1 MSGTSRNISD
11 GRYGRVRYS
20 RLDGHPEGSAHY
32 IVSLEA
38 RVTAVSELVVILL
51 LSIRYSKH
59 STVIIVIY
67 HSLIIL
73 HVWDGVY
80 FYAQYEYCTVLGCVC
95 GRACTSH

>member
-1 MSGTSRNISD
+1 MSGRNQRREIRAST
-11 GRYGRVRYS
+11 RVRYS
-20 RLDGHPEGSAHY
+20 RLGGHPEGSAHY
-32 IVSLEA
+32 IVSLDA
-38 RVTAVSELVVILL
+38 RVTAVSELV

-80 FYAQYEYCTVLGCVC
+80 FYVQYEYSTVLGCVWA
-95 GRACTSH
+95 RVHFSY